1 MEGQAAVLVAA
12 GGAVGVVDQEELDG
26 VGGGLPHGRLVERKV
41 ADAVGLGG
49 ALGVG
54 FEEGVDD
61 VLGGLEGAGGVEGEV
76 APVVDSGGFFGELG
90 RLRPGWDGKL
100 AKRTYIPRTSADE
113 KISTSTVENSNVP
126 WHG

>member
-1 MEGQAAVLVAA
+1 VEGQAPVLVPA

-26 VGGGLPHGRLVERKV
+26 VGGGLPHGRLVEGEV

-76 APVVDSGGFFGELG
+76 APVVDSAGFFWELG
-90 RLRPGWDGKL
+90 CLRIG
-100 AKRTYIPRTSADE
+100 YIGIGA
-113 KISTSTVENSNVP
+113 
-126 WHG
+126 